1 MSTLTRHANRVQ
13 PSISR
18 YRVCARD
25 SMRNVDWDD
34 WNRLRDPNSDP
45 HMDPR
50 FILAVEN
57 SMQKQSRFCHV
68 LIYDSLGEPVAAA
81 CLSSLR
87 IDGALLAQGR
97 GRKAAA
103 FVNRLAPG
111 LLGMRI
117 LMCGLPISAGAS
129 HLRFAPHADRA
140 AVLGILDELLS
151 DLAHR
156 PGSECIVFKEF
167 DAEQSREL
175 APLEALG
182 YRRADSLPMNCVP
195 VGYRSFEDYLSRV
208 KSARRHTIRRSREKF
223 AASGLKVIHLL
234 GGEGVDRLLTD
245 DVHQLYRDVFDRAEV
260 RFEELPPEFFREVA
274 RQLPDSSLFTF
285 IYERDRIRA
294 FAMTLFSG
302 ELSHQMFIGLDYEV
316 NAQCDLYFNLFFES
330 LDAAFARGP
339 NRIYVGQASDDFKHQ
354 KLSTF
359 QVPLSVYFKGCKL
372 AIRQLIAWC
381 PNLFFPPRPL
391 RYLA

>member
-1 MSTLTRHANRVQ
+1 MSTLLRRIDRAR
-13 PSISR
+13 PSVSG

-25 SMRNVDWDD
+25 TIRNVDWDD

-57 SMQKQSRFCHV
+57 SMRKQSRLCHV
-68 LIYDSLGEPVAAA
+68 LLYDHVGEPVAAT
-81 CLSSLR
+81 CFSSLR

-97 GRKAAA
+97 SRNAAA
-103 FVNRLAPG
+103 FVNRLTPG

-117 LMCGLPISAGAS
+117 LMCGLPISAGGS
-129 HLRFAPHADRA
+129 HLRFAPQADRA
-140 AVLGILDELLS
+140 AVLGILDDLLS
-151 DLAHR
+151 DLSHR

-167 DAEQSREL
+167 DADQSREL

-195 VGYRSFEDYLSRV
+195 VGYGSFEDYLARV
-208 KSARRHTIRRSREKF
+208 KSARRRTIRRSREKF
-223 AASGLKVIHLL
+223 LASGLKVINLL

-245 DVHQLYRDVFDRAEV
+245 DVHHLYRGVFDRAAV

-285 IYERDRIRA
+285 IYERDRIMA
-294 FAMTLFSG
+294 FAMTLFIREFSQ
-302 ELSHQMFIGLDYEV
+302 QMFIGYDYQL
-316 NAQCDLYFNLFFES
+316 NAKCDLYFNLFFES
-330 LDAAFARGP
+330 LDAAFARRP

-359 QVPLSVYFKGCKL
+359 QVPLSVYFKGCKW
-372 AIRQLIAWC
+372 AINKLIAWC

-391 RYLA
+391 KYPV

>member
-1 MSTLTRHANRVQ
+1 MSILIKQFDHVR
-13 PSISR
+13 PSTSS
-18 YRVCARD
+18 YRICARD
-25 SMRNVDWDD
+25 TIRNVDWDD
-34 WNRLRDPNSDP
+34 WNRLRDPKSDP

-57 SMQKQSRFCHV
+57 SMRKQSRFCHV
-68 LIYDSLGEPVAAA
+68 LIYDQLGDPVAAA

-97 GRKAAA
+97 SQRAAA
-103 FVNRLAPG
+103 FVNRLTPG

-129 HLRFAPHADRA
+129 HLRFAPHVDRA
-140 AVLGILDELLS
+140 AVLGILDVLLH
-151 DLAHR
+151 DLAR
-156 PGSECIVFKEF
+156 SPGSECILFKEF
-167 DAEQSREL
+167 GAEQSREL

-182 YRRADSLPMNCVP
+182 YRRADSLPMNCAP
-195 VGYRSFEDYLSRV
+195 VGYGSFEDYVSRV
-208 KSARRHTIRRSREKF
+208 KSSRRHTIRHSREKF
-223 AASGLKVIHLL
+223 LASGLKVINLL
-234 GGEGVDRLLTD
+234 GGEGVDRLFTD
-245 DVHQLYRDVFDRAEV
+245 DVHQLYRGVFDRAAV
-260 RFEELPPEFFREVA
+260 RFEELPAEFFREVA

-285 IYERDRIRA
+285 IYEPERIRA
-294 FAMTLFSG
+294 FAMTLFSE

-359 QVPLSVYFKGCKL
+359 QVPLSVYFKGCKW
-372 AIRQLIAWC
+372 AIRKLIAWC

-391 RYLA
+391 KYPA